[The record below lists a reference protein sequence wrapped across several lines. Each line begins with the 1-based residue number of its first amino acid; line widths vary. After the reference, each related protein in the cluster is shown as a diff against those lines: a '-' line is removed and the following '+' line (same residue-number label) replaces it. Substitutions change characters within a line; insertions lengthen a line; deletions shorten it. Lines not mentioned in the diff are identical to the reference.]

1 MKHRR
6 PRVLRARPAAL
17 AAVLAGVALAGCGA
31 VANTIK
37 PAPGTANNIT
47 VELAGPP
54 NGFYVGLYEAQALGY
69 FKRSDLN
76 VKLQVPTAGQ
86 DPVAMVHGGEA
97 LVAVASEP
105 TVLLH
110 RNENEPV
117 VGVAALVH
125 QPLGAITIH
134 VPPAGPSGG
143 SGLSTTG
150 TTTTGTTTTG
160 ATTTGATTTG
170 TTTTGA
176 TTTSTVT
183 PTTRTAT
190 PPATTTT
197 APTPT
202 STTTTPPTTTTITE
216 QDAAVWPTALQ
227 QALMQPSAPTYDG
240 LVLVVRKGSIV
251 DHAPLLRR
259 FVQAVAHGYRAARAN
274 PAAAVRH
281 MATQVPAL
289 VPTEPFV
296 LATVN
301 AAIPYFFPKGLPVWG
316 WQRQAQWNRLGTWM
330 TDHKFL
336 DNPNAVTDASTN
348 ELLQGQGI

>member
-6 PRVLRARPAAL
+6 PRVLRARPAGL

-31 VANTIK
+31 VANTFK

-150 TTTTGTTTTG
+150 TTTTGTTK
-160 ATTTGATTTG
+160 
-170 TTTTGA
+170 TTTGA
-176 TTTSTVT
+176 TTTSAATT
-183 PTTRTAT
+183 TSTATTRTAT
-190 PPATTTT
+190 PPTTTTT
-197 APTPT
+197 ATTPT
-202 STTTTPPTTTTITE
+202 TTTSTPPTTTTITE

-227 QALMQPSAPTYDG
+227 QALTQPSAPTYDG

-251 DHAPLLRR
+251 NHAPLIRR
-259 FVQAVAHGYRAARAN
+259 FVQAVAHGYRSARAN
-274 PAAAVRH
+274 PAAAVRN
-281 MATQVPAL
+281 MARQVPAL
-289 VPTEPFV
+289 VPTEPLV

-301 AAIPYFFPKGLPVWG
+301 AAIPYFFPKGIPVWG
-316 WQRQAQWNRLGTWM
+316 WQRQAEWNRLGTWM
-330 TDHKFL
+330 TQNKFL

>member
-31 VANTIK
+31 VSNTIK
-37 PAPGTANNIT
+37 PGPGTANNIT

-69 FKRSDLN
+69 FRQSDLN

-125 QPLGAITIH
+125 QPLGAITIK

-143 SGLSTTG
+143 SGLSAPG
-150 TTTTGTTTTG
+150 TTTTGKRTTGASTTTPAATTTT
-160 ATTTGATTTG
+160 ATTT
-170 TTTTGA
+170 
-176 TTTSTVT
+176 
-183 PTTRTAT
+183 TAT
-190 PPATTTT
+190 PPATTTAT
-197 APTPT
+197 TPT

-227 QALMQPSAPTYDG
+227 QGLAQPNAPTYDG

-259 FVQAVAHGYRAARAN
+259 FVQAVAHGYRAARAH
-274 PAAAVRH
+274 PAAAVRA

-289 VPTEPFV
+289 VPSEPLV

-301 AAIPYFFPKGLPVWG
+301 AAIPYFFPKGIPVWG

>member
-1 MKHRR
+1 MKHPR
-6 PRVLRARPAAL
+6 PRVFRARPAAL
-17 AAVLAGVALAGCGA
+17 AAVLAGVALAGCGE
-31 VANTIK
+31 VSNTFK
-37 PAPGTANNIT
+37 PGAGTANNVT

-54 NGFYVGLYEAQALGY
+54 NGFDVGLYEAQALGY

-76 VKLQVPTAGQ
+76 VNLQVPTAGQ
-86 DPVAMVHGGEA
+86 DPVAMVHGGQA

-117 VGVAALVH
+117 VGVGAIVH
-125 QPLGAITIH
+125 QPLSAITIH

-150 TTTTGTTTTG
+150 TTTSS
-160 ATTTGATTTG
+160 ATT
-170 TTTTGA
+170 
-176 TTTSTVT
+176 
-183 PTTRTAT
+183 TTRTAT
-190 PPATTTT
+190 RTRAATTTT
-197 APTPT
+197 ATAP
-202 STTTTPPTTTTITE
+202 TTTTTTPPPTTTTSAPPTTTTITE
-216 QDAAVWPTALQ
+216 QDAAVWPAALQ
-227 QALMQPSAPTYDG
+227 QALSQPSAPTYDG

-259 FVQAVAHGYRAARAN
+259 FVQAVAHGYLTARAH
-274 PAAAVRH
+274 PAAAVRN
-281 MATQVPAL
+281 MVAQVPAL
-289 VPTEPFV
+289 APTRPLV

-301 AAIPYFFPKGLPVWG
+301 AAIPYFLPKGIPVWG

>member
-1 MKHRR
+1 MKYRR
-6 PRVLRARPAAL
+6 PRVLRARPAGL

-150 TTTTGTTTTG
+150 TTTTG
-160 ATTTGATTTG
+160 ATTTTG
-170 TTTTGA
+170 TTTTSTA
-176 TTTSTVT
+176 TTRTVSPTTTTTTTTTPTTTTS
-183 PTTRTAT
+183 
-190 PPATTTT
+190 
-197 APTPT
+197 
-202 STTTTPPTTTTITE
+202 TPPTTTTITE

-227 QALMQPSAPTYDG
+227 QALTQPGAPTYDG

-251 DHAPLLRR
+251 DHAPLIRR
-259 FVQAVAHGYRAARAN
+259 FVQAVADGYRAARAN
-274 PAAAVRH
+274 PAAAVRK
-281 MATQVPAL
+281 MAIQVPAL
-289 VPTEPFV
+289 VPTEPLV

-301 AAIPYFFPKGLPVWG
+301 AAMPYFFPMGIPVWG

-348 ELLQGQGI
+348 ELLQGHGI